1 MGKIVFIVSVL
12 IVSFGLVGC
21 GKKQPSLEE
30 MQEPLSMEALSAI
43 NTTAQTLPEPKI
55 IEAKAPLVT
64 KNVSMPS
71 QPALQ
76 PLPPSGPYKPT
87 VVEIQTALRNAGY
100 YSAAVDGKIGPLTK
114 KAIEDFQKANGL
126 EIDGKIGPKTWV
138 ALSSYLNPPAKA
150 PQASAPGKK
159 KR

>member
-12 IVSFGLVGC
+12 IVSFALAGC

-55 IEAKAPLVT
+55 IEAKAPLAAQ
-64 KNVSMPS
+64 KVSMP
-71 QPALQ
+71 QPELQ
-76 PLPPSGPYKPT
+76 PLPPSGPYRPT
-87 VVEIQTALRNAGY
+87 AVEIQTALRNAGY

-114 KAIEDFQKANGL
+114 KAIEDFQKANGMQ
-126 EIDGKIGPKTWV
+126 IDGKVGPKTWV
-138 ALSSYLNPPAKA
+138 ALSSYLNPPAKVPA
-150 PQASAPGKK
+150 VSAPVKK

>member
-12 IVSFGLVGC
+12 IVSFALAGC

-43 NTTAQTLPEPKI
+43 NTTAQTLPESKI
-55 IEAKAPLVT
+55 IEVKAPLVAQS
-64 KNVSMPS
+64 VSMP
-71 QPALQ
+71 QPELQ
-76 PLPPSGPYKPT
+76 PLPPSGPYRPT
-87 VVEIQTALRNAGY
+87 AVEIQTALRNAGY

-126 EIDGKIGPKTWV
+126 EIDGKVGLKTWV

-150 PQASAPGKK
+150 PTASTPGKK